1 MKFKIDLKIF
11 IFLFIFLLTRQI
23 EVYATIMFFAIIHEL
38 GHLFAGL
45 LLGMKPEKIE
55 IKPYG
60 ISVSFKIFYDDYN
73 KKIRKGNLL
82 EIKKIIVALAGPI
95 TNFIITLIIWN
106 LEIGVFNKLLIIYSN
121 ILLILFNFLPIYP
134 LDGGR
139 IIKGLLHITFG
150 KRKSEK
156 YINNISF
163 ICLIILTLIG
173 SIAVYSMKNIA
184 IFLIIICLWGIYIK
198 QDIIYRRRNK
208 IYYLVEKTIE
218 NNQNK

>member
-45 LLGMKPEKIE
+45 LLGMKPEKME

-73 KKIRKGNLL
+73 KKLKKGNLF
-82 EIKKIIVALAGPI
+82 EIKKLIVALAGPI
-95 TNFIITLIIWN
+95 TNIIIILIIWN
-106 LEIGVFNKLLIIYSN
+106 VEMGIFNKLLIIYSN
-121 ILLILFNFLPIYP
+121 ILLILFNLLPIYP

-163 ICLIILTLIG
+163 ICLIILTLMG

-184 IFLIIICLWGIYIK
+184 IFFIIICLWGIYIK
-198 QDIIYRRRNK
+198 QDIIYKRRNK
-208 IYYLVEKTIE
+208 IYYLMEKTIE
-218 NNQNK
+218 NN

>member
-1 MKFKIDLKIF
+1 M
-11 IFLFIFLLTRQI
+11 
-23 EVYATIMFFAIIHEL
+23 
-38 GHLFAGL
+38 
-45 LLGMKPEKIE
+45 
-55 IKPYG
+55 
-60 ISVSFKIFYDDYN
+60 
-73 KKIRKGNLL
+73 L
-82 EIKKIIVALAGPI
+82 EIKKIIIALAGPI

-106 LEIGVFNKLLIIYSN
+106 LEIGIFNKLLIIYSN
-121 ILLILFNFLPIYP
+121 ILLMLFNLLPIYP

-184 IFLIIICLWGIYIK
+184 MFLIIICLWGIYIK
-198 QDIIYRRRNK
+198 QDIIYKRRNK

-218 NNQNK
+218 NN

>member
-45 LLGMKPEKIE
+45 LLRMKPEKIE

-95 TNFIITLIIWN
+95 TNFIIILIIWN
-106 LEIGVFNKLLIIYSN
+106 LEIGIFNKLLIIYSN
-121 ILLILFNFLPIYP
+121 ILLILFNLLPIYP

-218 NNQNK
+218 NN

>member
-106 LEIGVFNKLLIIYSN
+106 LEIGIFNKLLIIYSN
-121 ILLILFNFLPIYP
+121 ILLMLFNLLPIYP

-173 SIAVYSMKNIA
+173 SIAVYYMKNIA
-184 IFLIIICLWGIYIK
+184 MFLIIICLWGIYIK

-218 NNQNK
+218 NN

>member
-23 EVYATIMFFAIIHEL
+23 EVYATIMFFAIIHES

-82 EIKKIIVALAGPI
+82 EIKKIIIALAGPI

-106 LEIGVFNKLLIIYSN
+106 LEIGIFNKLLIIYSN
-121 ILLILFNFLPIYP
+121 ILLMLFNLLPIYP

-184 IFLIIICLWGIYIK
+184 MFLIIICLWGIYIK

-218 NNQNK
+218 NN